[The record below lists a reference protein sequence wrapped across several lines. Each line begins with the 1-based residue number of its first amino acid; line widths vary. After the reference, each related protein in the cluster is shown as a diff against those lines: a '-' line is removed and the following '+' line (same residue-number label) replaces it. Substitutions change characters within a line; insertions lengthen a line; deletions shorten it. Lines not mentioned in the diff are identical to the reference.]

1 MAQCE
6 NRALTDLR
14 VAGLN
19 PAGQLLIY
27 FHNVFSS
34 SYKNSMSTCK
44 SSSQVPHQ
52 IFRAQTVAL
61 LTPAFGPPAWNKIT
75 CEAGVIIM
83 LIRLIVWPVKCS
95 YNSTVKELSTS
106 RS

>member
-14 VAGLN
+14 VAGSN
-19 PAGQLLIY
+19 RAGQLFIY

-52 IFRAQTVAL
+52 SFRAQTAAL
-61 LTPAFGPPAWNKIT
+61 LTPAFGPPGHVYFGKKFGFSKSPLDDWYFSDCTN
-75 CEAGVIIM
+75 
-83 LIRLIVWPVKCS
+83 LCS
-95 YNSTVKELSTS
+95 YIDSTAV
-106 RS
+106 